1 MITKTVEW
9 SGSAFALLG
18 SFLLATNGSW
28 ADFGFI
34 AYFVSNIFLI
44 AFSLQKR
51 LYGIL
56 VMQIGFTV
64 FSVLGMLNTAVLNTA
79 FFEL

>member
-1 MITKTVEW
+1 MIIKTVEW

-28 ADFGFI
+28 ASLGFI
-34 AYFVSNIFLI
+34 AYLISNIFLI
-44 AFSLQKR
+44 VFSVQRR

-56 VMQIGFTV
+56 VMQLGFTL
-64 FSVLGMLNTAVLNTA
+64 FSILGIVNTAVLNTA